1 MSQCKYPREWL
12 QAWLDGEGGR
22 RSAETRDHLEHCR
35 DCANLVDSWRR
46 SGEEL
51 RQTVDAA
58 IGEVEPL
65 VALEKIRAR
74 IADAEQRTLG
84 ARLRHWWQEMWL
96 FNRRALAGVAV
107 AAALGALVAPGV
119 LYVANRAALDVQDDG
134 LHGPAVVVE
143 SLEVGNNAT
152 AVVLGGEGGNTTLIW
167 VEPGTDNGYSET
179 F

>member
-1 MSQCKYPREWL
+1 MSRCRYPRESL
-12 QAWLDGEGGR
+12 QAWLDGEAGR
-22 RSAETRDHLEHCR
+22 RSAQTRDHLERCR

-46 SGEEL
+46 TGEEL

-58 IGEVEPL
+58 VGDVEPL

-74 IADAEQRTLG
+74 IAETEQRHLG
-84 ARLRHWWQEMWL
+84 ARLRRWWQELWL
-96 FNRRALAGVAV
+96 FNRRAIAGVAV
-107 AAALGALVAPGV
+107 AAALGALAAPGV
-119 LYVANRAALDVQDDG
+119 FYVASRAALQVEPG
-134 LHGPAVVVE
+134 APAVVVE

-167 VEPGTDNGYSET
+167 VEPGTNNGTTET